1 MLPSLNLFMEND
13 RVEHIMRKTDGVFW
27 YNLFS
32 KKSFSWKPETSKSF
46 CSNIFKRKKKNK
58 LKNLILFK
66 HKNG

>member
-13 RVEHIMRKTDGVFW
+13 GVEHIMRKTDGVFW

-46 CSNIFKRKKKNK
+46 CSNIFKRKKKKKK
-58 LKNLILFK
+58 LKT
-66 HKNG
+66 